1 MKKKPVISVIVVNY
15 NGLSHIDTCL
25 NSVLH
30 QSYTDYEVI
39 FVDNASSDESLEYA
53 KSKYPGIKFVVNDKN
68 LGYAGGIN
76 SAIQYAEGSY
86 LAPLNL
92 DTEVDI
98 NWLYGMVE
106 FMQNNPD
113 AGAVTPKILFF
124 TKRDRINTMGLD
136 IHVSGLAF
144 CKNIGKRSDKFNLIE
159 RVSGI
164 SGCSYMVRKEIFS
177 LIGGIPEEC
186 FMANDDVILSWLINL
201 MGYNMYCIPESV
213 VYHKYHMDL
222 TPEKLYKLEKNRYLL
237 LGYGYKKMT
246 LRMLSPFL
254 AIMELITIIFTMI
267 KGRKYL
273 KAKLA
278 ALADYRHEHSL
289 VEQRRKQ
296 YDGIRRINERQ
307 LLARFKWIIK
317 PGQLLYPF

>member
-1 MKKKPVISVIVVNY
+1 MKKKPVISVIIVNY

-39 FVDNASSDESLEYA
+39 FVDNASGDESLEYA
-53 KSKYPGIKFVVNDKN
+53 KSKYPDIKFVVNDKN
-68 LGYAGGIN
+68 LGYVGGIN

-98 NWLYGMVE
+98 NWLSVMVE

-144 CKNIGKRSDKFNLIE
+144 CKNIGKQSERFNSIE
-159 RVSGI
+159 IVSGI

-177 LIGGIPEEC
+177 LTGGLPEEC

-213 VYHKYHMDL
+213 VYHKYHPNL
-222 TPEKLYKLEKNRYLL
+222 NPRKIYNLEKNRLMLL
-237 LGYGYKKMT
+237 LYSLKKST
-246 LRMLSPFL
+246 LILLSPVY
-254 AIMELITIIFTMI
+254 AIMELIIFGYCLI
-267 KGRKYL
+267 KGPSFL
-273 KAKLA
+273 KAKIMVYSELYKDRDLIRA
-278 ALADYRHEHSL
+278 RKKQFSVIRKINDRKLLSKMRWKLNLSAL
-289 VEQRRKQ
+289 
-296 YDGIRRINERQ
+296 N
-307 LLARFKWIIK
+307 FT
-317 PGQLLYPF
+317 